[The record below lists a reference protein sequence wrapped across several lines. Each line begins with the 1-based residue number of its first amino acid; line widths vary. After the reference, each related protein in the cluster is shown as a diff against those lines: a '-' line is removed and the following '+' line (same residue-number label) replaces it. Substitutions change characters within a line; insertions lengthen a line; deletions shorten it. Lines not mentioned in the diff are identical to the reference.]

1 MSRNEIIW
9 RASDIHKERIIIIV
23 LVTLILVSSVFAV
36 ALYSEIFGI
45 SESSWATHDMHWKP
59 EGVDWYQSGAF
70 TDPVTGDT
78 SELFSKSRYIGSY
91 MRGNAYEESEPIF
104 IQGKFRATGGIAVWE
119 PIQYWYVVS
128 WSDSLNGPWEVISE
142 PGNTKDFVTM
152 DNPGVLDVPEGYL
165 NTWKFV
171 QSYWFSIKGD
181 YKNFIKVEFNIKY
194 ASFVWKETKTAWD
207 ICQMKS
213 GVGEL
218 FTNGNL
224 FEVGDTVTFTMNTGI
239 SGTSVGEP
247 DKGWTLILYDPNG
260 NPYKTWDDIPDNARG
275 ITRTWTVPE
284 DAFKRTWSNIFNA
297 VLYNSIIDYSD
308 TQVVTIDDKEL
319 APPPPS
325 ITFSGGGHPGE
336 PVTIIFSGTPNSV
349 SNEPIDHF
357 VAYVKYADGDYIV
370 FQQNVPAIQGT
381 GTLTVTPTFGGTD
394 IIVRAVAVDTYPRT
408 SDFAEHSKHI
418 YHPSGGGNEDNT
430 WLYILAGVIG
440 LGALG
445 GVVYYATDNKRRYPP
460 YKSRE
465 VMK

>member
-1 MSRNEIIW
+1 M
-9 RASDIHKERIIIIV
+9 
-23 LVTLILVSSVFAV
+23 LP
-36 ALYSEIFGI
+36 Y
-45 SESSWATHDMHWKP
+45 
-59 EGVDWYQSGAF
+59 
-70 TDPVTGDT
+70 
-78 SELFSKSRYIGSY
+78 
-91 MRGNAYEESEPIF
+91 GN
-104 IQGKFRATGGIAVWE
+104 
-119 PIQYWYVVS
+119 QY
-128 WSDSLNGPWEVISE
+128 
-142 PGNTKDFVTM
+142 
-152 DNPGVLDVPEGYL
+152 
-165 NTWKFV
+165 
-171 QSYWFSIKGD
+171 
-181 YKNFIKVEFNIKY
+181 
-194 ASFVWKETKTAWD
+194 
-207 ICQMKS
+207 
-213 GVGEL
+213 
-218 FTNGNL
+218 
-224 FEVGDTVTFTMNTGI
+224 NTGI

-275 ITRTWTVPE
+275 ITRTWTIPE

-357 VAYVKYADGDYIV
+357 VAYVKYANGDYIV

-418 YHPSGGGNEDNT
+418 YHPSGGNKDNT

-460 YKSRE
+460 YKPRE